1 MKLIIVII
9 LLLTIL
15 FVLGCTTEE
24 PRPHEDK
31 LNKDGNFD
39 LENGFPEQI
48 LPKII
53 KALDLPEESDINDIK
68 LNLGLLETSSNE
80 EVMQALKYKN
90 ILGGRFRWKNIF
102 LY

>member
-1 MKLIIVII
+1 MKLEVIII
-9 LLLTIL
+9 LLLAIL
-15 FVLGCTTEE
+15 FVFGCAAEE
-24 PRPHEDK
+24 PRPHGNK

-53 KALDLPEESDINDIK
+53 KALNLPEASDINDIK

-80 EVMQALKYKN
+80 EVMQALKDQN
-90 ILGGRFRWKNIF
+90 ILGGRFR
-102 LY
+102 

>member
-1 MKLIIVII
+1 MKLIIII

-15 FVLGCTTEE
+15 FVFGCANEE
-24 PRPHEDK
+24 TGQHGDK

-39 LENGFPEQI
+39 LIDGFPEQM

-53 KALDLPEESDINDIK
+53 KALDLPEESNISDIK
-68 LNLGLLETSSNE
+68 LSLGLLETSSNE
-80 EVMQALKYKN
+80 EVMQALKDKN
-90 ILGGRFRWKNIF
+90 ILGGRFRWKNTF